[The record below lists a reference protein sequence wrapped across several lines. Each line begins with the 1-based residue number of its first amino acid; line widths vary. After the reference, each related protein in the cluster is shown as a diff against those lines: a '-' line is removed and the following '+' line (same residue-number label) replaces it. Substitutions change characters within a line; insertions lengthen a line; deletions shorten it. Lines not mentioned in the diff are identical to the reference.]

1 MSRAGL
7 QSTVMADQVTIHGSN
22 VIDTVGGITTT
33 SPKFSNTEAVEA
45 GVQLQQQRKAI
56 AQARLDK
63 IEQQLKAGDPIV
75 MPHPASLPDTDQGR
89 RIAEMVFERAP
100 ELRPD
105 PTVAEPEPEPVEQ
118 AKADP
123 VVERNRVD
131 VQVVSTSWNADT
143 NRFVVNLETD
153 QPVNLYRVVGNETST
168 FALEPGKTSR
178 RAWKANPGDWVTV
191 RENDRTG
198 RVIYTEQ
205 VPGPGSDEEE

>member
-1 MSRAGL
+1 
-7 QSTVMADQVTIHGSN
+7 MADQVTIHGSN

-33 SPKFSNTEAVEA
+33 SPKFTNAEAVEA
-45 GVQLQQQRKAI
+45 GVSLQQQRKAI

-75 MPHPASLPDTDQGR
+75 MPHPASLPDTVQGR
-89 RIAEMVFERAP
+89 RIAEMVYERAP

-105 PTVAEPEPEPVEQ
+105 PTAAEPDPEPEPVEQ
-118 AKADP
+118 AKPGP
-123 VVERNRVD
+123 VVQNRVD

-153 QPVNLYRVVGNETST
+153 QPVNLYRVVGKETST

-178 RAWKANPGDWVTV
+178 RAWKAKPGDWVTV

-205 VPGPGSDEEE
+205 VPGSDEEE

>member
-1 MSRAGL
+1 
-7 QSTVMADQVTIHGSN
+7 MADQVTIHGSN

-33 SPKFSNTEAVEA
+33 SPKFSNAEAVEA
-45 GVQLQQQRKAI
+45 GVKLQEQRKAI

-89 RIAEMVFERAP
+89 RIAEMVYERAP

-105 PTVAEPEPEPVEQ
+105 PGEVVDEPGPEPGEQ
-118 AKADP
+118 VKADP
-123 VVERNRVD
+123 VVEQNRVD

-168 FALEPGKTSR
+168 FALEPGKPSR
-178 RAWKANPGDWVTV
+178 RAWKAKPGDWVTV
-191 RENDRTG
+191 RENDSTG
-198 RVIYTEQ
+198 RVIYTER